1 VLGLQFLDGLFGVSG
16 EQSMI
21 CPMALQALQ
30 NIISVSFIR
39 RLRRFSNSRNNCYI
53 LYIFL

>member
-1 VLGLQFLDGLFGVSG
+1 
-16 EQSMI
+16 MI

-39 RLRRFSNSRNNCYI
+39 RPRRFSNSRNNCYI
-53 LYIFL
+53 LYIFFVIIN